1 MYELPFPGPFISIYD
16 IVRKGKFGKH
26 VSVPIAIV
34 LLSACALVFGLATF
48 GHHVTRGMGIQ
59 MARITPSR
67 GFAAELSTALVVLV
81 ASQWGLPNSSSQ
93 CITGGIVGVGLLE
106 GAQGINWK
114 FFGQTYLSWVCTP
127 FTMAAGTALLFS
139 MGVFSPCI

>member
-1 MYELPFPGPFISIYD
+1 MPIG
-16 IVRKGKFGKH
+16 IVF
-26 VSVPIAIV
+26 
-34 LLSACALVFGLATF
+34 LSAAALVFGLATF

-67 GFAAELSTALVVLV
+67 GFAAELSTALVILV

-93 CITGGIVGVGLLE
+93 CITGGIVGVALLE
-106 GAQGINWK
+106 GAQGVNWK

-127 FTMAAGTALLFS
+127 VVMALGTGFLFS